1 MVKRASGVI
10 LAALLDAG
18 IGAASANE
26 APKLVREMCSAC
38 HGLDGN
44 GSQPLHPEYPK
55 IAGMHS
61 RYIVK
66 QLRDYQG
73 GKRKSPVMAPMV
85 ANLTAEQ
92 IEEVATHY
100 SSQAN
105 KPNTVSNP
113 RLLERGRQIYH
124 DGNPKTAV
132 PSCSGCH
139 LPDASGDARYP
150 HLAAQ
155 HAPYTYAELKKFA
168 SGERDNDRG
177 LVMQAVALRMT
188 DDEMKAVAE
197 YIASMK

>member
-1 MVKRASGVI
+1 MVTRVSGVI
-10 LAALLDAG
+10 LTALLGSG
-18 IGAASANE
+18 IEVASANE

-55 IAGMHS
+55 IAAKHS

-66 QLRDYQG
+66 QMRDYQA
-73 GKRKSPVMAPMV
+73 GKRKSPIMEPMV

-92 IEEVATHY
+92 IEEVATYY

-105 KPNTVSNP
+105 KPNTVANP
-113 RLLERGRQIYH
+113 KLLELGRKIYN

-139 LPDASGDARYP
+139 LPDASGDSRYP

-155 HAPYTYAELKKFA
+155 HAQYTYVELKKFA
-168 SGERDNDRG
+168 SAERDNDRG
-177 LVMQAVALRMT
+177 LVMQSVALRMT
-188 DDEMKAVAE
+188 DEEMKAVAE
-197 YIASMK
+197 YIAGMK